1 MRWSCKSEDGNACGF
16 FLLDL
21 ETYVVENFI
30 NIVWDFDLSDCEFS
44 LFMLALVLGKQ
55 QKWQISL

>member
-1 MRWSCKSEDGNACGF
+1 MRQNCKSEDGNACVFLTGF
-16 FLLDL
+16 GNLL
-21 ETYVVENFI
+21 VENFL
-30 NIVWDFDLSDCEFS
+30 NVVWDFDLSDSEFS

>member
-1 MRWSCKSEDGNACGF
+1 MVMPVGF

-21 ETYVVENFI
+21 ETYVVENFL
-30 NIVWDFDLSDCEFS
+30 NVVWDFDLSDREFS